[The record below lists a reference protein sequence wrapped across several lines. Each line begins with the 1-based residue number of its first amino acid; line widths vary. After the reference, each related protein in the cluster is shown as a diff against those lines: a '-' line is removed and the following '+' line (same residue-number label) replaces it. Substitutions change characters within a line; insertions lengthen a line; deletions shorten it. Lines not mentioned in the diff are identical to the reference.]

1 MISELLAL
9 PRATRPRAVL
19 FAAVAAV
26 VIAIP
31 SDLIDTPIFGRPV
44 AARWIDYVILAVTSA
59 LIGLIFAIRP
69 ERSDS
74 AELVAATERQGT
86 RTLWGGF
93 VSFLAVGCPV
103 CNQAVVALVGVSGAL
118 SWWAPVQPFVGL
130 LAVALAASTPCA
142 NASTPTASPPARSLP
157 DAQITGNS
165 IAGPVFRVSGLGGLD
180 CWQRNC
186 RARVSCVE
194 MQLESGDR
202 SFQAGQQLF
211 DLLPVLVEAL
221 HDPVAAAVKQPEARP
236 SRSCEVVA
244 RRVGWTRSTAW

>member
-9 PRATRPRAVL
+9 PRATWPRAVL
-19 FAAVAAV
+19 FAVVAAV

-130 LAVALAASTPCA
+130 LAVSLLVYTLRKRLNTYRLAACPI
-142 NASTPTASPPARSLP
+142 PA
-157 DAQITGNS
+157 
-165 IAGPVFRVSGLGGLD
+165 
-180 CWQRNC
+180 
-186 RARVSCVE
+186 
-194 MQLESGDR
+194 
-202 SFQAGQQLF
+202 
-211 DLLPVLVEAL
+211 
-221 HDPVAAAVKQPEARP
+221 
-236 SRSCEVVA
+236 
-244 RRVGWTRSTAW
+244 